1 MLGIGLGDADL
12 PGEDPEGV
20 GGAFEANGHIPRGVL
35 GSLRKPCSVPV
46 TVKPLAP
53 GISRRRVFPWA
64 TGRPLSAPGC
74 PGRRETSVPGTG
86 RWDHAAGGALQ
97 AHFDG
102 SIGHGSI
109 PPLVVGC
116 ITFKHTAKC
125 GRLQGEQGAK
135 PRAFRGRSP
144 KKGGKA
150 GPYPA
155 KTPGFFSQ
163 HHHPTNSKGNWEE
176 MGNPMHFPQKNKK

>member
-1 MLGIGLGDADL
+1 MPICPVKTRKASAGLL
-12 PGEDPEGV
+12 KRMVTSPGVSWGEF
-20 GGAFEANGHIPRGVL
+20 AKAVL
-35 GSLRKPCSVPV
+35 GAGDGEAPGPGDLQAQGFSLGPLAGLFLHPAVPV
-46 TVKPLAP
+46 GEKPQ
-53 GISRRRVFPWA
+53 
-64 TGRPLSAPGC
+64 C
-74 PGRRETSVPGTG
+74 PEQAGG
-86 RWDHAAGGALQ
+86 DHAAGGALQ

-125 GRLQGEQGAK
+125 SGLQGGTGGQTQGL
-135 PRAFRGRSP
+135 PGAFPP
-144 KKGGKA
+144 KRGGKA

-176 MGNPMHFPQKNKK
+176 WGNPMHFPQKNKITTK